1 MRTIFRCCLFLL
13 CAVRV
18 IFAPSCIAQDT
29 EIPQS
34 KKPIA
39 ILAGEAIFDEQLPST
54 VLGQLRRFR
63 QQEFETRRAALEEIV
78 NHRLL
83 DAEAHKKAVTVD
95 KLLEIEVD
103 AKVVD
108 PTPGE
113 LEAYYQ
119 DQKEHVSEPFDQ
131 AKPKL
136 KDELKQTKLRT
147 AREGYLKLLQQ
158 QAEVAI
164 FLSPPRMKISYDPLR
179 LTGSPNALVT
189 IVEFSDFTCP
199 FCRQVDSTL
208 KKVAAK
214 YQGQVTLAYRDFPMS
229 ELHPQAQIAA
239 EASRCA
245 SEQGKFWEYHDLLFE
260 SFGTLPREDL
270 IEAANKLH
278 LDTKQFDSC
287 LTSGK
292 YKSQID
298 RDFQEGLRAG
308 VFGTPGFFINGIFLA
323 GAQPATAFEKII
335 DEELESAKRES
346 ARN

>member
-1 MRTIFRCCLFLL
+1 
-13 CAVRV
+13 
-18 IFAPSCIAQDT
+18 
-29 EIPQS
+29 
-34 KKPIA
+34 
-39 ILAGEAIFDEQLPST
+39 
-54 VLGQLRRFR
+54 
-63 QQEFETRRAALEEIV
+63 
-78 NHRLL
+78 
-83 DAEAHKKAVTVD
+83 
-95 KLLEIEVD
+95 
-103 AKVVD
+103 
-108 PTPGE
+108 
-113 LEAYYQ
+113 
-119 DQKEHVSEPFDQ
+119 
-131 AKPKL
+131 
-136 KDELKQTKLRT
+136 
-147 AREGYLKLLQQ
+147 
-158 QAEVAI
+158 
-164 FLSPPRMKISYDPLR
+164 
-179 LTGSPNALVT
+179 
-189 IVEFSDFTCP
+189 
-199 FCRQVDSTL
+199 L
-208 KKVAAK
+208 KKVVAK

>member
-1 MRTIFRCCLFLL
+1 MRNILRCMLPASVAPFFFL
-13 CAVRV
+13 
-18 IFAPSCIAQDT
+18 PPCIAQDS
-29 EIPQS
+29 ESAQS

-39 ILAGEAIFDEQLPST
+39 IIADEPIFDEQLPST
-54 VLGQLRRFR
+54 VLGQLRRFH
-63 QQEFETRRAALEEIV
+63 QQEFETIRTALEDVV

-83 DAEAHKKAVTVD
+83 EAEAYKKSVTVD
-95 KLLEIEVD
+95 KLLETEVD
-103 AKVVD
+103 AKIVD
-108 PTPGE
+108 PTPAE

-119 DQKEHVSEPFDQ
+119 DQREHVSEPVDK
-131 AKPKL
+131 AKRKL
-136 KDELKQTKLRT
+136 EGELKQVKVSI
-147 AREGYLKLLQQ
+147 AREAYLKLLQQ
-158 QAEVAI
+158 RAEVT
-164 FLSPPRMKISYDPLR
+164 FLVHPPRMKVNVDPMR
-179 LTGSPNALVT
+179 LEGSANAPVV

-199 FCRQVDSTL
+199 FCRQADSTL
-208 KKVAAK
+208 KKIIAK
-214 YQGQVTLAYRDFPMS
+214 YEGKVSLAYRDFPMS

-245 SEQGKFWEYHDLLFE
+245 VEQGKFWDYHDLLFE
-260 SFGTLPREDL
+260 RFGTLPREDL
-270 IEAANKLH
+270 IKAANKLH

-308 VFGTPGFFINGIFLA
+308 VFGTPGFFINGVFLA

-346 ARN
+346 ARD